1 MFLSVIYLVVVENF
15 ESFLFFLPHK
25 LTFSFHRFTLR
36 WNRYFVTIAISI
48 FSSNIGGFWLIDSP
62 HLSQPIRSFQ
72 NIEKRITISL
82 GKNTIFQKAL
92 SFRIAK
98 TTPRTDIYLHFL
110 KTVNCL
116 LLLLSIDIWF
126 CTVSN
131 WIILLD
137 IQ

>member
-48 FSSNIGGFWLIDSP
+48 FSSNIGGFWLIDS
-62 HLSQPIRSFQ
+62 QPIRSFQ
-72 NIEKRITISL
+72 NIEKRTTISL

-92 SFRIAK
+92 TFSTIPK
-98 TTPRTDIYLHFL
+98 TTPHTDIYIYI
-110 KTVNCL
+110 
-116 LLLLSIDIWF
+116 S
-126 CTVSN
+126 
-131 WIILLD
+131 
-137 IQ
+137 